1 MKQKLLKLMLLLAV
15 GMMGVSARADVKTKT
30 EGFESAT
37 TGTNYQGTVTVN
49 ESQSDCGIGWEI
61 YYGTVSTN
69 AVIAGSNSA
78 QMRLYTNG
86 TKGYLQTTTAIDG
99 LTKFSFKAA
108 VSNTNVKADI
118 YYSTDGENWVS
129 IKSGETYTTS
139 ATKYEYNI
147 PDGGKYVKIAVGS
160 TSTAPS
166 SKNYTFRVDDV
177 VFTYE
182 EAAVPDDALV
192 SIALSGT
199 YPTSF
204 ILGDSFSSTGLIVTA
219 TYGNGDEADVTASAT
234 ISGYDMNT
242 RGTQTVTVSYTED
255 DITKSAT
262 YEIGVYED
270 GVFDF
275 TDGADYGSSC
285 PSGNSSSIGTTE
297 YTWTAGNVT
306 IVTAGRHIWDNKT
319 CLKLYKE
326 TASDAAGNITVSV
339 PVSYFI
345 TEIEFTM
352 GDKNTLVGIT
362 DEKWIGYANSVTIAT
377 GTDRSD
383 IKTITVT
390 YTNTNTYTRST
401 ASGNYGTLCLPYDAT
416 VEGATLYT
424 IAGKEL
430 TGSEVT
436 ALVLAEAAS
445 VEAGK
450 PYIFKATADDVVA
463 TFTGTVYTAAGAV
476 NGLYGTYAAI
486 AANTW
491 DTYIAAGED
500 LYLMT
505 TSKVQAADKETS
517 SLAANRAYIAMSE
530 VSVYTGSEVKGIRL
544 GFDGT
549 ETPTG
554 INGLTPALSKGEG
567 VIYNLNG
574 QRVNSLQRGINIV
587 GGKKIL
593 VK

>member
-15 GMMGVSARADVKTKT
+15 GMMGVSAWGDSVTLQYS
-30 EGFESAT
+30 GST
-37 TGTNYQGTVTVN
+37 TTNMDGTNQAATLGLTATDWSVVG
-49 ESQSDCGIGWEI
+49 DK
-61 YYGTVSTN
+61 
-69 AVIAGSNSA
+69 GSNSNFPGLNKA
-78 QMRLYTNG
+78 GDVRLY
-86 TKGYLQTTTAIDG
+86 Y
-99 LTKFSFKAA
+99 AA
-108 VSNTNVKADI
+108 SGSNTLTISSLTGATI
-118 YYSTDGENWVS
+118 TS
-129 IKSGETYTTS
+129 ITITYISGY
-139 ATKYEYNI
+139 AN
-147 PDGGKYVKIAVGS
+147 GKVLVGS
-160 TSTAPS
+160 TEVTGTDGTYNINSSSFVVTNGNTSNTQVRFSQIEITYTPSATPNPTIGFATASVLIPVGE
-166 SKNYTFRVDDV
+166 NYTQTATTDN
-177 VFTYE
+177 
-182 EAAVPDDALV
+182 
-192 SIALSGT
+192 ISGT
-199 YPTSF
+199 VVYSSDDTDVATVDP
-204 ILGDSFSSTGLIVTA
+204 STGEVTA
-219 TYGNGDEADVTASAT
+219 VAAGTATITASVAADG
-234 ISGYDMNT
+234 IDASYD
-242 RGTQTVTVSYTED
+242 VEVV
-255 DITKSAT
+255 
-262 YEIGVYED
+262 EIED

-275 TDGADYGSSC
+275 SLGYNYGSGLEFGSV
-285 PSGNSSSIGTTE
+285 NTQTHNAT
-297 YTWTAGNVT
+297 YT
-306 IVTAGRHIWDNKT
+306 
-319 CLKLYKE
+319 
-326 TASDAAGNITVSV
+326 AGNITLTTAGTGNSCLWANDKTLRIYTSESFTIAAPTGNV
-339 PVSYFI
+339 I
-345 TEIEFTM
+345 TAIEFT
-352 GDKNTLVGIT
+352 GKNVGT
-362 DEKWIGYANSVTIAT
+362 ASVST
-377 GTDRSD
+377 GTLSG
-383 IKTITVT
+383 TIWSGISQTVT
-390 YTNTNTYTRST
+390 FTRDGDNLQYNKIEVTYMPATYTRST

-424 IAGKEL
+424 IAGKEI

-463 TFTGTVYTAAGAV
+463 TFTGTDYTAAGAV

-491 DTYIAAGED
+491 DTYITTNED

-587 GGKKIL
+587 KGKK
-593 VK
+593 VRVT